1 MWARIQD
8 GLAAE
13 VTFENPEGRFHPS
26 LQWAEVPPELAPW
39 LPLGLRLGPDGIEP
53 EDPAAFK
60 EAVKA
65 RLQNRRWLET
75 NRGVEF
81 NGHRFQTDSEA
92 RGNLTSSAKLGELYE
107 AAFGRVQ

>member
-1 MWARIQD
+1 M
-8 GLAAE
+8 
-13 VTFENPEGRFHPS
+13 
-26 LQWAEVPPELAPW
+26 
-39 LPLGLRLGPDGIEP
+39 GPDGIEP
-53 EDPAAFK
+53 GDPAAFK